1 MPKLIC
7 IINYGCGNTSSILNS
22 LKFLGYKA
30 FISNKVSDFKKS
42 THLILPGVGSYP
54 NAIDKVRKN
63 INIKELENQVLKKKK
78 PILGIC
84 VGMQILSNYGLEF
97 KKTIGL
103 GWIKGEV
110 KEVKKKPNILPQ
122 IGWNNL
128 NILKQESPLFQN
140 IDLKDFFYFVHSFK
154 FCPKNKDDLIALTN
168 YNENFASIVNRE
180 NIIGVQ
186 FHPEKSQSSGLQ
198 LLKNFIENFK

>member
-63 INIKELENQVLKKKK
+63 INIKELENQVLKKKTNFRN
-78 PILGIC
+78 LC
-84 VGMQILSNYGLEF
+84 RNAD
-97 KKTIGL
+97 
-103 GWIKGEV
+103 IK
-110 KEVKKKPNILPQ
+110 
-122 IGWNNL
+122 
-128 NILKQESPLFQN
+128 
-140 IDLKDFFYFVHSFK
+140 
-154 FCPKNKDDLIALTN
+154 
-168 YNENFASIVNRE
+168 
-180 NIIGVQ
+180 
-186 FHPEKSQSSGLQ
+186 
-198 LLKNFIENFK
+198 